1 MSYSHKADLLE
12 FIDTDFSR
20 DFSKYFRRP
29 FLTRPSAPITAGTVS
44 VLRPVILTISV
55 SKSLYSIIL

>member
-1 MSYSHKADLLE
+1 MGYSHKADLLE
-12 FIDTDFSR
+12 FIDTDFS
-20 DFSKYFRRP
+20 KYFRGP

>member
-1 MSYSHKADLLE
+1 MGYSHKADLLE

-20 DFSKYFRRP
+20 DFSKYFRGP
-29 FLTRPSAPITAGTVS
+29 FLTRPSATITAGKVS

>member
-1 MSYSHKADLLE
+1 MGYSDKADLLE

-20 DFSKYFRRP
+20 DFSTYFCRH

-44 VLRPVILTISV
+44 VLRPVILTISI